1 MPMSRRTIKIIISVL
16 AGALALVV
24 GPAATAQASS
34 KQAAIFQD
42 DRELLQKGDVV
53 RQQKLDEIK
62 SLGADVIKFQI
73 NWSTVAP
80 STKTKPAGFDGSD
93 LRTYP
98 AGAFSRYDA
107 LIREATARGFRVL
120 VALTGQAPGW
130 ATAKKG
136 DRSGVDRP
144 NSTEFGRFAKAVGTR
159 YSGGAGLP
167 RVDFWTIWNEPNNPR
182 FLYPAAT
189 KGHTPAAPHIYRG
202 LVQQAVKGL
211 RASGHG
217 GDTILFGEILPIGK
231 VRLFRKNTIKPLVF
245 MREMFCLDRR
255 YHRFRGRAA
264 KRRGCQRFK
273 KFTGL
278 RGFAYHPYTRSN
290 GPRGKVP
297 SRDDA
302 TVRYLGR
309 VAKVLDRAHS
319 RGRFSKRRA
328 RIYISEFGF
337 QSDPPDRFQTK
348 LSRIPGYLNESE
360 WLAYRMG
367 RVATYS
373 QYLLDDEP
381 CGRGCATWQG
391 GLRFSS
397 GKEKPGVYGA
407 YRSPIFVRRL
417 GPGRVQV
424 WGAARSGGRGTLVQI
439 QQRRGKGGY
448 KNLGGPLGVGN
459 VRGYFVKT
467 LTISKAASRRYRFT
481 YKAGGPT
488 FKSRQSKAVRR

>member
-1 MPMSRRTIKIIISVL
+1 MNRRQIKIFMSVL

-24 GPAATAQASS
+24 GPTATAHASS

-42 DRELLQKGDVV
+42 DRELLQKGDTV
-53 RQQKLDEIK
+53 RRQKLDEIK

-73 NWSTVAP
+73 NWSLVAP
-80 STKTKPAGFDGSD
+80 RTKKKPAGFDGSN
-93 LRTYP
+93 LKTYP
-98 AGAFSRYDA
+98 PGAFSSYDA
-107 LIREATARGFRVL
+107 LIREANARGLRVL

-130 ATAKKG
+130 ATAKRG
-136 DRSGVDRP
+136 DTSGVDRP
-144 NSTEFGRFAKAVGTR
+144 NSREFGRFARAVGVR
-159 YSGGAGLP
+159 YNGSQGLP

-182 FLYPAAT
+182 FLAPAAT
-189 KGHTPAAPHIYRG
+189 RGRTPKSPHVYRG

-211 RASGHG
+211 RASGHSA
-217 GDTILFGEILPIGK
+217 DTILFGEILPIGK
-231 VRLFRKNTIKPLVF
+231 QKVFRKNTIKPLLF

-278 RGFAYHPYTRSN
+278 RGFAYHPYTRTN
-290 GPRGKVP
+290 GPRGSVP

-309 VAKVLDRAHS
+309 VAKVLDRAHR

-328 RIYISEFGF
+328 KIYISEFGF
-337 QSDPPDRFQTK
+337 QSNPPDRFQTR
-348 LSRIPGYLNESE
+348 LSRIPGFLNESE

-397 GKEKPGVYGA
+397 GREKPGVYGA

-417 GPGRVQV
+417 NPGRIQV
-424 WGAARSGGRGTLVQI
+424 WGAARPGGRGTRVQV

-448 KNLGGPLGVGN
+448 KNLGGPITVGN

-467 LTISKAASRRYRFT
+467 YGISKASSRRYRIT
-481 YKAGGPT
+481 YTAGGSN
-488 FKSRQSKAVRR
+488 FRSRQAKAVRR